1 MNKKFFYVTTP
12 IYYVNDIPHIGHAYS
27 TVSADI
33 LARFKRLSGYSVL
46 FLTGTDEHGLKI
58 EKEALSRG
66 ITPKEL
72 ADNVHTKFKEL
83 FNSLDISYDRFIRTT
98 DDDHIKTVQ
107 EVFSELLDRGD
118 IYLSDYEGWYCTPC
132 ETFLT
137 EKSLVNGNCSE
148 CGRLVEKIK
157 EKSYF
162 LKLKKYQDRLL
173 NHIENNPDFIKPS
186 FRKNEV
192 ISFIKE
198 GLNDL
203 SVSRTSFKWGIPVRE
218 NPDHIIYVWFDA
230 LINYLTGAGYLNLA
244 DKTDGKDSKYNKKYD
259 RADAGV
265 NTPCTCSDA
274 DEYVNSN
281 NNNDENENN
290 FINYF
295 SNVHHIVGK
304 DILKFHA
311 VYWPIMLLAL
321 DIPLPKT
328 IFAHGWW
335 LMDGKK
341 MSKSLG
347 NVVNPIEVI
356 NKYGEDPLRYYLM
369 REVTFG
375 LDGDFAVKNFITRYN
390 SELANDLGNLISR
403 LEAMIKKYR
412 NGIVPFS
419 SEINM
424 ELVNYAEYLKSSLN
438 ERYENFEFS
447 KILEDI
453 FLFMNKV
460 NKYIN
465 DCAPWKI
472 DINNEE
478 GNRLLDFILRSS
490 IVSVYYISY
499 FIYPFMPKTSDKINA
514 LLNIKSFSLCNE
526 FVAVEDIFKEYF
538 KISDENIML
547 FPRLTDKI

>member
-1 MNKKFFYVTTP
+1 MEINKKFFYVTTP

-33 LARFKRLSGYSVL
+33 LARFKRLSGCKVF

-72 ADNVHTKFKEL
+72 ADNVHIKFKEL

-98 DDDHIKTVQ
+98 DEDHIETVQ
-107 EVFSELLDRGD
+107 KVFSELLAKGD

-137 EKSLVNGNCSE
+137 EKSLVNGNCPE
-148 CGRLVEKIK
+148 CGRQVEKIK

-162 LKLKKYQDRLL
+162 LKLKKYEDRLL
-173 NHIENNPDFIKPS
+173 KHIEDNPDFIKPF

-203 SVSRTSFKWGIPVRE
+203 SVSRTSFKWGIQAAE
-218 NPDHIIYVWFDA
+218 NPEHVIYVWFDA
-230 LINYLTGAGYLNLA
+230 LINYLTGAGYLNYKLNLNQ
-244 DKTDGKDSKYNKKYD
+244 DKSINELNKLDK
-259 RADAGV
+259 
-265 NTPCTCSDA
+265 SDKLN
-274 DEYVNSN
+274 ELSISR
-281 NNNDENENN
+281 ENN

-295 SNVHHIVGK
+295 STAHHIVGK
-304 DILKFHA
+304 DILKFHT

-321 DIPLPKT
+321 GIPLPKT
-328 IFAHGWW
+328 VFAHGWW

-347 NVVNPIEVI
+347 NVVNPVEII

-375 LDGDFAVKNFITRYN
+375 LDGDFTVKNFTTRYN
-390 SELANDLGNLISR
+390 SELANDLGNLVSR
-403 LEAMIKKYR
+403 LTAMIKKYK
-412 NGIVPFS
+412 NGVVPFS
-419 SEINM
+419 AEINID
-424 ELVNYAEYLKSSLN
+424 LINYAEYLNSSLN

-447 KILEDI
+447 KILEEI
-453 FLFMNKV
+453 FLFINKV

-465 DCAPWKI
+465 DGAPWKI
-472 DINNEE
+472 DLNDEAGI
-478 GNRLLDFILRSS
+478 RLLDSILRSS
-490 IVSVYYISY
+490 IVSIYYISY
-499 FIYPFMPKTSDKINA
+499 FIYPFMPKTSDKINT
-514 LLNIKSFSLCNE
+514 LLNIKSFLLCNE
-526 FVAVEDIFKEYF
+526 FVPVEDIFKEGF

-547 FPRLTDKI
+547 FPRLTDKS

>member
-1 MNKKFFYVTTP
+1 MEINKKFFYVTTP

-33 LARFKRLSGYSVL
+33 LARFKRLSGYRVF

-72 ADNVHTKFKEL
+72 ADNVHIKFKKL

-98 DDDHIKTVQ
+98 DEDHIETVQ
-107 EVFSELLDRGD
+107 KVFSELLAKGD

-137 EKSLVNGNCSE
+137 DKSLVNGNCPE
-148 CGRLVEKIK
+148 CGRPVEKIK

-162 LKLKKYQDRLL
+162 LKLKKYEDILL
-173 NHIENNPDFIKPS
+173 KYIENNPDFIKPS

-192 ISFIKE
+192 INFIKE

-218 NPDHIIYVWFDA
+218 NPDHVIYVWFDA
-230 LINYLTGAGYLNLA
+230 LINYLTGAGYLDLT
-244 DKTDGKDSKYNKKYD
+244 DKTDDGKDGEYNKK
-259 RADAGV
+259 
-265 NTPCTCSDA
+265 
-274 DEYVNSN
+274 
-281 NNNDENENN
+281 NENN

-304 DILKFHA
+304 DILKFHTI
-311 VYWPIMLLAL
+311 YWPIMLLAL

-356 NKYGEDPLRYYLM
+356 NNYGEDPLRYYLM

-375 LDGDFAVKNFITRYN
+375 LDGDFTAKNFITRYN
-390 SELANDLGNLISR
+390 SELANDLGNLVSR
-403 LEAMIKKYR
+403 LAAMIKKYK

-453 FLFMNKV
+453 FLFINKV

-465 DCAPWKI
+465 DGAPWKI
-472 DINNEE
+472 DINNNEE
-478 GNRLLDFILRSS
+478 GSRLLNSILRSS
-490 IVSVYYISY
+490 IVSIYYISY
-499 FIYPFMPKTSDKINA
+499 FIYPFMPKTSDKINT

-526 FVAVEDIFKEYF
+526 FVAAEDIFKEDF

-547 FPRLTDKI
+547 FPRLTGEKN